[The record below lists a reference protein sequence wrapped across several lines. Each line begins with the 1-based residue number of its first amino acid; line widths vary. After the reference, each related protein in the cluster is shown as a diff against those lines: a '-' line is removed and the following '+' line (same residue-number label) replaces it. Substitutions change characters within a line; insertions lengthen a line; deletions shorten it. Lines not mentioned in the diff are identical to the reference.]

1 MDALYDKFLPHVK
14 QELGK
19 GNVCVVAHDFPWP
32 MKSTGS
38 SKDHANI
45 KESHMENFRSNQP
58 TTFKCCGLATISG
71 KLDHQVNMDK
81 EDWTKLEAF
90 VRQCQQP
97 KKKTESI
104 INVFGFAI
112 DLSDLGILGLLISAI
127 VALIRLLPFAK
138 RFLYRFLEV
147 DAYYA
152 VLFLLVPF
160 ICRVYHIR
168 GKSHPVFKRKHT
180 GIILAL
186 SILILMYVVYR
197 LHRAG
202 GVVAFLFPLVLFIG
216 LVYQRRMKGARGP
229 RILGF
234 STQGTFQWSKPP
246 EWKFPYRFWRHFI
259 NAGTSYVISLF

>member
-1 MDALYDKFLPHVK
+1 MFWRLFIYYIFVDT
-14 QELGK
+14 GK
-19 GNVCVVAHDFPWP
+19 GNVCVVAHEFPWP

-38 SKDHANI
+38 SKDHAKI

-58 TTFKCCGLATISG
+58 TTFECCGLAMISG
-71 KLDHQVNMDK
+71 KLDHQVDMDK
-81 EDWTKLEAF
+81 EDWTQLEAF
-90 VRQCQQP
+90 VRQCQP

-112 DLSDLGILGLLISAI
+112 DLSDPRILGLLISAI
-127 VALIRLLPFAK
+127 VALIFLLPFAK
-138 RFLYRFLEV
+138 RFLYRSLEV
-147 DAYYA
+147 GAYYA
-152 VLFLLVPF
+152 VLLLLVPF

-168 GKSHPVFKRKHT
+168 GKSQPVFKRKHT

-186 SILILMYVVYR
+186 SILILIYVVYR

-202 GVVAFLFPLVLFIG
+202 GVVAFLFPLVPFIG

-259 NAGTSYVISLF
+259 NAGTYYVISLF